1 MAAKKKTKKAT
12 KKTAK
17 KTTKNAV
24 KKSAKKASK
33 KAVKKTAKKASKKAV
48 KKTAKKNSKKVS
60 KTTVTLG
67 GNKVSVSGKL
77 PKVGSRLPKFAL
89 TTGTLS
95 EIGNADI
102 KGKRVIFNIFPSID
116 TPTCAT
122 STRTFNEIASGLTNT
137 DVYCVSADLPFAQ
150 GRFCGSEGLANV
162 KTASSFRTNFGA
174 ALGVNLT
181 SGVLKG
187 VLARAVVVV
196 DGTGKVLHTEL
207 VSEIANEPNYSAAIN
222 SLR

>member
-1 MAAKKKTKKAT
+1 MAAKKKSKKAN

-17 KTTKNAV
+17 KTAKKAV
-24 KKSAKKASK
+24 KKSAKKATK
-33 KAVKKTAKKASKKAV
+33 KA
-48 KKTAKKNSKKVS
+48 AKKNSKKVAKKKVAK
-60 KTTVTLG
+60 KTSVTLG
-67 GNKVSVSGKL
+67 GNKVSVSGNL

-95 EIGNADI
+95 EISNSDI

-122 STRTFNEIASGLTNT
+122 STRTFNEIASGLDNT

-150 GRFCGSEGLANV
+150 GRFCGTEGLANV
-162 KTASSFRTNFGA
+162 KTASSFRSNFGSVF
-174 ALGVNLT
+174 GVNLT

-207 VSEIANEPNYSAAIN
+207 VSEIANEPNYEAAIN
-222 SLR
+222 ALR

>member
-1 MAAKKKTKKAT
+1 MAAKKKAKKAAKKAT
-12 KKTAK
+12 KKVA
-17 KTTKNAV
+17 
-24 KKSAKKASK
+24 K
-33 KAVKKTAKKASKKAV
+33 KAVKKS
-48 KKTAKKNSKKVS
+48 AKKNSKKVS
-60 KTTVTLG
+60 KKKVAAKTTVTLG

-162 KTASSFRTNFGA
+162 KTASSFRSNFGA
-174 ALGVNLT
+174 AFGVNLT

-222 SLR
+222 ALR